1 MSQKSDFKA
10 FSVGNNANII
20 SQEKYEENQN
30 LQTGFPRDGITTDM
44 LNKALRQSS
53 TISSVVANF
62 IATHSGNDVLDD
74 GNIEKLNAQ
83 LNGALEQKMATKVP
97 DASLTQKGIVQLTNV
112 IGNSNTLA
120 VTQKLAQEIIS
131 SLREEINIPVG
142 SPIPWPLPYPPINY
156 LVCNGAFFNKL
167 QYPKLAEA
175 YPDGRLP
182 DLRGE
187 FIRGWDSGR
196 NVDPSRSI
204 LSWQEGAYLIQ
215 NADRASHFIIT
226 PSLNER
232 KKLQWDIPQNNNI
245 SVRAVYYKAQTDWTA
260 NSAFIGVSRPRN
272 IAFNYIVRAAACSV
286 MTEQKNF
293 LEQHEAAVLGE
304 DGLAIQPGWI
314 KVYHTNQ
321 ITREFTNADI
331 EYVMLGVSLSAH
343 SYLDAPDFPDSD
355 DLAVCRSE
363 DGKRWEIV
371 PDYRGKIAY
380 DTLTRTQQEIT
391 ELGEL
396 PETQTFKQPT
406 TDFDKWDGTQWVT
419 DNAALK
425 ADQIEQA
432 ERQRMALL
440 RHANESI
447 ALLQDAVDLDIATEA
462 EKAALLE
469 WKKYRIMLNRVNIS
483 LVSDIEWPEQPK

>member
-1 MSQKSDFKA
+1 MSQKNDFKA
-10 FSVGNNANII
+10 FSISDNANVI

-30 LQTGFPRDGITTDM
+30 LQTGFPQDGITTDM

-62 IATHSGNDVLDD
+62 IATQSGNDVLDD
-74 GNIEKLNAQ
+74 GNIEKLTSQ
-83 LNGALEQKMATKVP
+83 LNRALEQKMTIKVP

-112 IGNSNTLA
+112 VGNSNTLA
-120 VTQKLAQEIIS
+120 VTQKLAQEIIN

-142 SPIPWPLPYPPINY
+142 SPIPWPLPYPPVNY

-204 LSWQEGAYLIQ
+204 LSWQEGAYLVQ
-215 NADRASHFIIT
+215 NVDRANNFMIT
-226 PSLNER
+226 LSRNEFA
-232 KKLQWDIPQNNNI
+232 KLQWDIPQNKNT
-245 SVRAVYYKAQTDWTA
+245 SVKTVYYKAQADWIA

-272 IAFNYIVRAAACSV
+272 IAFNYIVRAAACSI
-286 MTEQKNF
+286 MTEQKYA
-293 LEQHEAAVLGE
+293 LEHETAVLGE

-355 DLAVCRSE
+355 DVAVCRSE
-363 DGKRWEIV
+363 DGKYWEIV

-380 DTLTRTQQEIT
+380 DTLTLTQQKIT

-396 PETQTFKQPT
+396 PETLTFKQPT
-406 TDFDKWDGTQWVT
+406 TGFDKWDGTKWVT
-419 DNAALK
+419 DNVALK
-425 ADQIEQA
+425 ANQIEQA
-432 ERQRMALL
+432 EQQRVTLL
-440 RHANESI
+440 RHASESI
-447 ALLQDAVDLDIATEA
+447 ALLQDAVDLNIATEV
-462 EKAALLE
+462 EKSALLA
-469 WKKYRIMLNRVNIS
+469 WRKYRVMLSRVNIS
-483 LVSDIEWPEQPK
+483 LSPDIEWPEQPR

>member
-1 MSQKSDFKA
+1 MSQKNDFKA
-10 FSVGNNANII
+10 FSIGDNANVI

-30 LQTGFPRDGITTDM
+30 LQTGFPQDGITTDM

-83 LNGALEQKMATKVP
+83 LNRALEQKTKVP
-97 DASLTQKGIVQLTNV
+97 DASLTQKGIVQLTNEV
-112 IGNSNTLA
+112 GNSNTLA
-120 VTQKLAQEIIS
+120 VTQKLAQEIIN

-204 LSWQEGAYLIQ
+204 LSWQEGAYLLQ
-215 NADRASHFIIT
+215 NVDRANNFMIT
-226 PSLNER
+226 LSRNEFA
-232 KKLQWDIPQNNNI
+232 KLQWDIPQNKNT
-245 SVRAVYYKAQTDWTA
+245 SVKAVYYKAQADWIA

-272 IAFNYIVRAAACSV
+272 IAFNYIVRAAACSI
-286 MTEQKNF
+286 MTEQKYA
-293 LEQHEAAVLGE
+293 LEHETAVLGE
-304 DGLAIQPGWI
+304 DGLAIQAGWI
-314 KVYHTNQ
+314 KVYHTDQ
-321 ITREFTNADI
+321 ITREFTHADI
-331 EYVMLGVSLSAH
+331 EYVMLGVSLSAN

-355 DLAVCRSE
+355 DVAVCRSE
-363 DGKRWEIV
+363 DGKCWEIV

-380 DTLTRTQQEIT
+380 GTLTRAPTEITEIGELPDTLT
-391 ELGEL
+391 
-396 PETQTFKQPT
+396 FKKPP
-406 TDFDKWDGTQWVT
+406 TDFDTWNGKEWVV
-419 DNAALK
+419 DKDLLK
-425 ADQIEQA
+425 SHQINEAKQQQA
-432 ERQRMALL
+432 
-440 RHANESI
+440 
-447 ALLQDAVDLDIATEA
+447 ALLQQANETLSLLQDSVDLEVATDS

-469 WKKYRIMLNRVNIS
+469 WKKYRVLLTRVDVNQAPD
-483 LVSDIEWPEQPK
+483 VEWPEVPK

>member
-1 MSQKSDFKA
+1 MSQKNDFKA
-10 FSVGNNANII
+10 FSISNNANVI

-30 LQTGFPRDGITTDM
+30 LQTGFPQDGITTDM

-62 IATHSGNDVLDD
+62 IATQSGNDVLDD
-74 GNIEKLNAQ
+74 GNIEKLTAQ
-83 LNGALEQKMATKVP
+83 LNGALEQKVITKVP
-97 DASLTQKGIVQLTNV
+97 DASLTQKGIVQLTNI
-112 IGNSNTLA
+112 IGDSDTLA
-120 VTQKLAQEIIS
+120 VTQKLAQEIIN

-196 NVDPSRSI
+196 NVDPFRSI
-204 LSWQEGAYLIQ
+204 LSWQEGAYLVQ
-215 NADRASHFIIT
+215 NIDRASNFIIT
-226 PSLNER
+226 PSRNELT
-232 KKLQWDIPQNNNI
+232 KLQWDTPRNNNI
-245 SVRAVYYKAQTDWTA
+245 SVKAVYYKAQTDWTA

-272 IAFNYIVRAAACSV
+272 IAFNYIVRAAAFSV
-286 MTEQKNF
+286 MTEQKYS
-293 LEQHEAAVLGE
+293 LEHETAVLGE

-331 EYVMLGVSLSAH
+331 EYVMLGVGLSAH
-343 SYLDAPDFPDSD
+343 SYLDAPNFCDSD
-355 DLAVCRSE
+355 DVVVCRSE

-396 PETQTFKQPT
+396 PETLTFKQPV

-419 DNAALK
+419 DNVALK
-425 ADQIEQA
+425 VNQIEQA
-432 ERQRMALL
+432 EQRRVALL

-447 ALLQDAVDLDIATEA
+447 ALLQDAADLDIATAA

-469 WKKYRIMLNRVNIS
+469 WKKYRVMLSRVNIS
-483 LVSDIEWPEQPK
+483 LALDIEWPEQPR

>member
-1 MSQKSDFKA
+1 MSKKNDFKA
-10 FSVGNNANII
+10 FSISNNANVI
-20 SQEKYEENQN
+20 SQEKYEESQS
-30 LQTGFPRDGITTDM
+30 LQTGFPQDGITTDM

-62 IATHSGNDVLDD
+62 IATQSGNDVLDD
-74 GNIEKLNAQ
+74 GNIGELTTQ
-83 LNGALEQKMATKVP
+83 LNRALEQKMTTKVP

-120 VTQKLAQEIIS
+120 VTQKLVQEIIN
-131 SLREEINIPVG
+131 SLREEINVPVG

-167 QYPKLAEA
+167 QYPKLAEV

-204 LSWQEGAYLIQ
+204 LSWQEGAYLVQ
-215 NADRASHFIIT
+215 NVDRASNFIIT
-226 PSLNER
+226 PSRNELT
-232 KKLQWDIPQNNNI
+232 KLQWDLPRNNNI
-245 SVRAVYYKAQTDWTA
+245 SVKSVYYKAQTDWIA
-260 NSAFIGVSRPRN
+260 NSAYIGVSRPRN
-272 IAFNYIVRAAACSV
+272 IAFNYIVRAAACNI
-286 MTEQKNF
+286 MTEQKYS
-293 LEQHEAAVLGE
+293 LEHETAVLGK

-314 KVYHTNQ
+314 KVYHSNQ
-321 ITREFTNADI
+321 ITREFINSDI
-331 EYVMLGVSLSAH
+331 EYVMLGVSLSAGA
-343 SYLDAPDFPDSD
+343 YPDAPELSDSHD
-355 DLAVCRSE
+355 KAVCRSVE
-363 DGKRWEIV
+363 GKCWEIV

-396 PETQTFKQPT
+396 PKTLTLKQPA
-406 TDFDKWDGTQWVT
+406 TDFDKWDGTKWVT
-419 DNAALK
+419 DNVALK
-425 ADQIEQA
+425 ANQIEQA
-432 ERQRMALL
+432 EQRRVTLL

-447 ALLQDAVDLDIATEA
+447 ALLQDAVDLDIATEV
-462 EKAALLE
+462 EKSALLR
-469 WKKYRIMLNRVNIS
+469 WKKYRVMLNRVNIS
-483 LVSDIEWPEQPK
+483 LSSDIEWPEQPR